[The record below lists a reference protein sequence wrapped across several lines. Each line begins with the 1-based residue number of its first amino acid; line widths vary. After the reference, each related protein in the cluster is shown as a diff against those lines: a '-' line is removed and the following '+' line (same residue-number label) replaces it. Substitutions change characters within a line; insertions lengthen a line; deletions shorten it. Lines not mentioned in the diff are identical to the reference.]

1 MEKGACASV
10 FVLRDSPEYMGFLAP
25 GCTFGVPRVRSFSE
39 YRPGPVLL
47 PESFC
52 FPFGA
57 AQGGLSRVDHPML
70 LFSLAWALPT
80 LVGDIL
86 AQGVGEVKAIFVFC
100 GFSDDFSKKRRFS
113 MEISFYMAAKAA
125 PLFCREAARI
135 HRGEAAPLKTALP
148 SADHSAPQAGPNLFL
163 RPKAA
168 TLSSPRGRAPSPPFS
183 FCRKKRTGRWSG
195 PREKTPG
202 APRLN
207 VLHEARK
214 GPWIPP
220 CWVRALPASRVGVSG
235 VLFGFRRGRRHQT
248 PDDFSLVPPGGTI
261 SFSKKEMVGPTVPR
275 LEGGSLPSR
284 ARGAEYSAL
293 GSAFERSAALGRKEK
308 LGPLCGKKVV
318 RLSPRKKTAPQA
330 EACGAVFHFSKKNCG
345 KILYWGYLMAA

>member
-10 FVLRDSPEYMGFLAP
+10 FVLRDSPEYVGFLAP

-100 GFSDDFSKKRRFS
+100 EFSDDFSKKRRFS
-113 MEISFYMAAKAA
+113 MKISFYMAAKAA

-135 HRGEAAPLKTALP
+135 HRGEAAPLKAAHG
-148 SADHSAPQAGPNLFL
+148 SAEHSAPQAGHNLFM

-168 TLSSPRGRAPSPPFS
+168 TLSSPRGSAFGPTVS
-183 FCRKKRTGRWSG
+183 FLKKET
-195 PREKTPG
+195 
-202 APRLN
+202 
-207 VLHEARK
+207 
-214 GPWIPP
+214 
-220 CWVRALPASRVGVSG
+220 
-235 VLFGFRRGRRHQT
+235 
-248 PDDFSLVPPGGTI
+248 VPPGGT
-261 SFSKKEMVGPTVPR
+261 R
-275 LEGGSLPSR
+275 
-284 ARGAEYSAL
+284 
-293 GSAFERSAALGRKEK
+293 EK
-308 LGPLCGKKVV
+308 LSGPGSRSSSPKLKCAPTPHKVFREAPSPSYVGVQGAHPAFLCGTQ
-318 RLSPRKKTAPQA
+318 PRFPLARSLLDRSSGPFSFRAKR
-330 EACGAVFHFSKKNCG
+330 EWGAG
-345 KILYWGYLMAA
+345 KHPSWRG

>member
-1 MEKGACASV
+1 MQKSTDSPFACEKGACASV

-148 SADHSAPQAGPNLFL
+148 SAEHSAPQARPNLFL

-168 TLSSPRGRAPSPPFS
+168 LFSPPKGKSPQPPILFLPQKENGPLERS
-183 FCRKKRTGRWSG
+183 KR
-195 PREKTPG
+195 E
-202 APRLN
+202 N
-207 VLHEARK
+207 
-214 GPWIPP
+214 
-220 CWVRALPASRVGVSG
+220 
-235 VLFGFRRGRRHQT
+235 
-248 PDDFSLVPPGGTI
+248 
-261 SFSKKEMVGPTVPR
+261 
-275 LEGGSLPSR
+275 
-284 ARGAEYSAL
+284 ARGTKAQC
-293 GSAFERSAALGRKEK
+293 
-308 LGPLCGKKVV
+308 P
-318 RLSPRKKTAPQA
+318 T
-330 EACGAVFHFSKKNCG
+330 
-345 KILYWGYLMAA
+345 

>member
-135 HRGEAAPLKTALP
+135 HLKTAHG
-148 SADHSAPQAGPNLFL
+148 SADHSAPQAGHNLFM

-168 TLSSPRGRAPSPPFS
+168 LFSPPKGKSPQPPILFLPQKENGPLERS
-183 FCRKKRTGRWSG
+183 KR
-195 PREKTPG
+195 E
-202 APRLN
+202 N
-207 VLHEARK
+207 
-214 GPWIPP
+214 
-220 CWVRALPASRVGVSG
+220 
-235 VLFGFRRGRRHQT
+235 
-248 PDDFSLVPPGGTI
+248 
-261 SFSKKEMVGPTVPR
+261 
-275 LEGGSLPSR
+275 
-284 ARGAEYSAL
+284 ARGTKAQC
-293 GSAFERSAALGRKEK
+293 
-308 LGPLCGKKVV
+308 P
-318 RLSPRKKTAPQA
+318 T
-330 EACGAVFHFSKKNCG
+330 
-345 KILYWGYLMAA
+345 

>member
-1 MEKGACASV
+1 
-10 FVLRDSPEYMGFLAP
+10 MGFLAP

-113 MEISFYMAAKAA
+113 MKISFYMAAKAA

-135 HRGEAAPLKTALP
+135 HRGEAAPLKAAHG
-148 SADHSAPQAGPNLFL
+148 SAEYSAPQARPNLFM

-168 TLSSPRGRAPSPPFS
+168 LFSPPKGKNPQPPILFS
-183 FCRKKRTGRWSG
+183 AAK
-195 PREKTPG
+195 PRRSKQRME
-202 APRLN
+202 ALSIPR
-207 VLHEARK
+207 R
-214 GPWIPP
+214 
-220 CWVRALPASRVGVSG
+220 
-235 VLFGFRRGRRHQT
+235 RRGRTFFCGQRPRPYLPQGEALSAPH
-248 PDDFSLVPPGGTI
+248 SL
-261 SFSKKEMVGPTVPR
+261 F
-275 LEGGSLPSR
+275 
-284 ARGAEYSAL
+284 RG
-293 GSAFERSAALGRKEK
+293 K
-308 LGPLCGKKVV
+308 
-318 RLSPRKKTAPQA
+318 
-330 EACGAVFHFSKKNCG
+330 
-345 KILYWGYLMAA
+345 

>member
-168 TLSSPRGRAPSPPFS
+168 LFSSPRGSAPSPPFS
-183 FCRKKRTGRWSG
+183 FGRKKRPGRWSG
-195 PREKTPG
+195 PRENTPG
-202 APRLN
+202 GSRM
-207 VLHEARK
+207 
-214 GPWIPP
+214 
-220 CWVRALPASRVGVSG
+220 RATEEGWM
-235 VLFGFRRGRRHQT
+235 
-248 PDDFSLVPPGGTI
+248 VPLDPHLAG
-261 SFSKKEMVGPTVPR
+261 
-275 LEGGSLPSR
+275 
-284 ARGAEYSAL
+284 
-293 GSAFERSAALGRKEK
+293 
-308 LGPLCGKKVV
+308 
-318 RLSPRKKTAPQA
+318 
-330 EACGAVFHFSKKNCG
+330 
-345 KILYWGYLMAA
+345 

>member
-113 MEISFYMAAKAA
+113 MEISFYMAAKPHLFFAA
-125 PLFCREAARI
+125 KRPEYIAAKPHLLKQRMEALIIPRRRRGRTFFCGQRPRF
-135 HRGEAAPLKTALP
+135 
-148 SADHSAPQAGPNLFL
+148 FL
-163 RPKAA
+163 
-168 TLSSPRGRAPSPPFS
+168 LPRGRAPSPPFS
-183 FCRKKRTGRWSG
+183 FRRRSRALFCRK
-195 PREKTPG
+195 
-202 APRLN
+202 
-207 VLHEARK
+207 
-214 GPWIPP
+214 
-220 CWVRALPASRVGVSG
+220 
-235 VLFGFRRGRRHQT
+235 
-248 PDDFSLVPPGGTI
+248 
-261 SFSKKEMVGPTVPR
+261 
-275 LEGGSLPSR
+275 
-284 ARGAEYSAL
+284 
-293 GSAFERSAALGRKEK
+293 AA
-308 LGPLCGKKVV
+308 
-318 RLSPRKKTAPQA
+318 
-330 EACGAVFHFSKKNCG
+330 
-345 KILYWGYLMAA
+345 

>member
-86 AQGVGEVKAIFVFC
+86 AQGVGEVKAIFVFY

-113 MEISFYMAAKAA
+113 MEVSFYMAAKAA

-135 HRGEAAPLKTALP
+135 HRGEAAPLKTAHG
-148 SADHSAPQAGPNLFL
+148 SAEHSAPQAGHNLFM

-168 TLSSPRGRAPSPPFS
+168 TLSSPRGSAFGPPFS
-183 FCRKKRTGRWSG
+183 FPREKRTGRLAVQ
-195 PREKTPG
+195 EK
-202 APRLN
+202 
-207 VLHEARK
+207 
-214 GPWIPP
+214 
-220 CWVRALPASRVGVSG
+220 S
-235 VLFGFRRGRRHQT
+235 
-248 PDDFSLVPPGGTI
+248 
-261 SFSKKEMVGPTVPR
+261 
-275 LEGGSLPSR
+275 
-284 ARGAEYSAL
+284 ARG
-293 GSAFERSAALGRKEK
+293 
-308 LGPLCGKKVV
+308 
-318 RLSPRKKTAPQA
+318 
-330 EACGAVFHFSKKNCG
+330 
-345 KILYWGYLMAA
+345 I

>member
-113 MEISFYMAAKAA
+113 MKISFYMAAKPRLFFAA
-125 PLFCREAARI
+125 KRPEYIAAKPHHLKQRLQALSIPRRRRGLTFFCGQRPRFLPPPRGVLPAPPSLFG
-135 HRGEAAPLKTALP
+135 GEAAPLKTAPP
-148 SADHSAPQAGPNLFL
+148 SADHSAPQAGTNLFL

-168 TLSSPRGRAPSPPFS
+168 LFSFPRGRAPSPPFS

-214 GPWIPP
+214 GPWIP
-220 CWVRALPASRVGVSG
+220 SG
-235 VLFGFRRGRRHQT
+235 PVENTL
-248 PDDFSLVPPGGTI
+248 
-261 SFSKKEMVGPTVPR
+261 
-275 LEGGSLPSR
+275 
-284 ARGAEYSAL
+284 
-293 GSAFERSAALGRKEK
+293 
-308 LGPLCGKKVV
+308 
-318 RLSPRKKTAPQA
+318 
-330 EACGAVFHFSKKNCG
+330 
-345 KILYWGYLMAA
+345 ILILTKGDTTSTKST

>member
-1 MEKGACASV
+1 MKKGACASV

-113 MEISFYMAAKAA
+113 MEVSFYMAAKAA
-125 PLFCREAARI
+125 PL
-135 HRGEAAPLKTALP
+135 KTAHG
-148 SADHSAPQAGPNLFL
+148 SAEHSAPQAGPNLFL

-168 TLSSPRGRAPSPPFS
+168 ILSSPRGSAFGPPFS
-183 FCRKKRTGRWSG
+183 FPREKRTGRLAVQ
-195 PREKTPG
+195 EK
-202 APRLN
+202 
-207 VLHEARK
+207 
-214 GPWIPP
+214 
-220 CWVRALPASRVGVSG
+220 S
-235 VLFGFRRGRRHQT
+235 
-248 PDDFSLVPPGGTI
+248 
-261 SFSKKEMVGPTVPR
+261 
-275 LEGGSLPSR
+275 
-284 ARGAEYSAL
+284 ARG
-293 GSAFERSAALGRKEK
+293 
-308 LGPLCGKKVV
+308 
-318 RLSPRKKTAPQA
+318 
-330 EACGAVFHFSKKNCG
+330 
-345 KILYWGYLMAA
+345 I

>member
-100 GFSDDFSKKRRFS
+100 GFSDDFSKEK
-113 MEISFYMAAKAA
+113 
-125 PLFCREAARI
+125 PFCDENVFQNG
-135 HRGEAAPLKTALP
+135 GESRTPFLP
-148 SADHSAPQAGPNLFL
+148 RSGPNTS
-163 RPKAA
+163 RR
-168 TLSSPRGRAPSPPFS
+168 S
-183 FCRKKRTGRWSG
+183 RTSQG
-195 PREKTPG
+195 
-202 APRLN
+202 
-207 VLHEARK
+207 
-214 GPWIPP
+214 
-220 CWVRALPASRVGVSG
+220 
-235 VLFGFRRGRRHQT
+235 
-248 PDDFSLVPPGGTI
+248 SLV
-261 SFSKKEMVGPTVPR
+261 
-275 LEGGSLPSR
+275 
-284 ARGAEYSAL
+284 
-293 GSAFERSAALGRKEK
+293 
-308 LGPLCGKKVV
+308 
-318 RLSPRKKTAPQA
+318 
-330 EACGAVFHFSKKNCG
+330 
-345 KILYWGYLMAA
+345 

>member
-10 FVLRDSPEYMGFLAP
+10 FVLRDSPEYVGFLAP

-113 MEISFYMAAKAA
+113 MKISFYMAAKAA

-135 HRGEAAPLKTALP
+135 NRGEAAPLKQRFQALSIP
-148 SADHSAPQAGPNLFL
+148 RRRRGRTFFCGQRPRFFL
-163 RPKAA
+163 
-168 TLSSPRGRAPSPPFS
+168 LPRGRAPSLPFS
-183 FCRKKRTGRWSG
+183 FRRRSRTS
-195 PREKTPG
+195 
-202 APRLN
+202 
-207 VLHEARK
+207 
-214 GPWIPP
+214 
-220 CWVRALPASRVGVSG
+220 
-235 VLFGFRRGRRHQT
+235 
-248 PDDFSLVPPGGTI
+248 
-261 SFSKKEMVGPTVPR
+261 
-275 LEGGSLPSR
+275 
-284 ARGAEYSAL
+284 
-293 GSAFERSAALGRKEK
+293 
-308 LGPLCGKKVV
+308 
-318 RLSPRKKTAPQA
+318 
-330 EACGAVFHFSKKNCG
+330 
-345 KILYWGYLMAA
+345 

>member
-100 GFSDDFSKKRRFS
+100 GFSDDFPKIRSNAC
-113 MEISFYMAAKAA
+113 IAKANS
-125 PLFCREAARI
+125 RE
-135 HRGEAAPLKTALP
+135 
-148 SADHSAPQAGPNLFL
+148 F
-163 RPKAA
+163 
-168 TLSSPRGRAPSPPFS
+168 
-183 FCRKKRTGRWSG
+183 
-195 PREKTPG
+195 
-202 APRLN
+202 
-207 VLHEARK
+207 
-214 GPWIPP
+214 
-220 CWVRALPASRVGVSG
+220 
-235 VLFGFRRGRRHQT
+235 
-248 PDDFSLVPPGGTI
+248 
-261 SFSKKEMVGPTVPR
+261 
-275 LEGGSLPSR
+275 
-284 ARGAEYSAL
+284 
-293 GSAFERSAALGRKEK
+293 
-308 LGPLCGKKVV
+308 
-318 RLSPRKKTAPQA
+318 
-330 EACGAVFHFSKKNCG
+330 
-345 KILYWGYLMAA
+345 